1 MEDGEGREKVEMEEE
16 EKEKEE
22 KKGRCNENAGK
33 ETENAYTIRGHTI
46 STEINQGCAQI
57 SKRKITKINRPD
69 VRRDKKRDSRFPPL
83 FFLRL
88 PLHTPRRA
96 E

>member
-1 MEDGEGREKVEMEEE
+1 MREGSEEGGGGEEIEERDRE
-16 EKEKEE
+16 
-22 KKGRCNENAGK
+22 R
-33 ETENAYTIRGHTI
+33 YTIRGHTI

-69 VRRDKKRDSRFPPL
+69 VRCDKKRDSLVPFFFL
-83 FFLRL
+83 FFFSFSPDL
-88 PLHTPRRA
+88 PHAHAHASRA